1 MLCRV
6 SYQPFEAGRGA
17 QTFLEY
23 GSTVHLEEGLV
34 PVLVFLA
41 VAHDV
46 EVELLSFMKLQGL
59 WLMWFEAEL

>member
-1 MLCRV
+1 M
-6 SYQPFEAGRGA
+6 
-17 QTFLEY
+17 EY

-59 WLMWFEAEL
+59 WFDVV